1 MITAYLVGISKFH
14 EEEDIEIRY
23 SIYKDQ
29 ELVCKKSIYER
40 YKKPLVVT
48 HYAVFTL
55 LKELEPY
62 RGEEINVIVNDPAF
76 IEQVR
81 GTSTSKNKDVIKVTG
96 ILKDRIKKYRGL
108 KFTDVSQKHE
118 EVTNRDKELQ

>member
-23 SIYKDQ
+23 SIYKDD
-29 ELVCKKSIYER
+29 ELICKKSVYEG

-62 RGEEINVIVNDPAF
+62 KREEINVIVNDPAF

-81 GTSTSKNKDVIKVTG
+81 GTSTSKNKDVIKVTSV
-96 ILKDRIKKYRGL
+96 LKDRIRKFKEL
-108 KFTDVSQKHE
+108 KFTDISQKHQ
-118 EVTNRDKELQ
+118 EVIKWDNELQ